1 MKETNHLSLTKIE
14 NTSIRFGS
22 ENYSQEWITIEEYN
36 RVKTIL
42 ESYSDEQK
50 RSILHAVTDRPM
62 SFLEIAH
69 ACKIPLASCHRK
81 IYSLIEEGL
90 LVGERSNLRI
100 KSKRYRSTFKEMRI
114 NVKKDTIIVGVK
126 QHLD

>member
-1 MKETNHLSLTKIE
+1 LSLTKIE
-14 NTSIRFGS
+14 DRSTRFGS
-22 ENYSQEWITIEEYN
+22 ENYSQEWLTIEEYN

-50 RSILHAVTDRPM
+50 RSIIHAVMDR
-62 SFLEIAH
+62 SLGFLEIAQ

-90 LVGERSNLRI
+90 LVGENSNLRI
-100 KSKRYRSTFKEMRI
+100 KSKRYRSAFKEMRI
-114 NVKKDTIIVGVK
+114 NVKKDAIIVDVK
-126 QHLD
+126 QHLLG